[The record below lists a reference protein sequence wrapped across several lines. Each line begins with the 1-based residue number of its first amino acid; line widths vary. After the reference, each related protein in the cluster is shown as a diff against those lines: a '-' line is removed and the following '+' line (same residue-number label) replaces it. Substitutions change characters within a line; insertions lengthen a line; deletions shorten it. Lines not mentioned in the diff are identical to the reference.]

1 METYKIIIEYD
12 GTRYGG
18 FKKTK
23 RGGTVSIQEKIE
35 TVLSRMEHGEN
46 FIMTAAVNTEPGV
59 HSLGQTISYGTHQRF
74 DAGTIKQY
82 MNQYLPMDIVVREV
96 KLAREGFH
104 AEVAKSFKRY
114 QYRMQ
119 TGNYKNVMEQAYM
132 DYEPEGPDLSA
143 IRNGMKLLSG
153 TNDFIVFNNNP
164 RLKKSTIRTI
174 DKLQMKVD
182 RQEINIY
189 CQIDQVWPGLI
200 PSIFGTLLQVGQH
213 KLDLEE
219 LKRKLKEKQMGSL
232 SIWAPTKAI
241 LLQKVLYE

>member
-18 FKKTK
+18 FKKSK
-23 RGGTVSIQEKIE
+23 KGGTVSIQEKIE
-35 TVLSRMEHGEN
+35 TVLTRMEHGEN

-59 HSLGQTISYGTHQRF
+59 HSLGQTISYGTNQHF
-74 DAGTIKQY
+74 DAGTIKEY

-96 KLAREGFH
+96 KLEKEGFH
-104 AEVAKSFKRY
+104 AEVAKSSKRY
-114 QYRMQ
+114 QYRIQ
-119 TGNYKNVMEQAYM
+119 TGNYKNIMEQAYM
-132 DYEPEGPDLSA
+132 DYQSEVPDLSA
-143 IRNGMKLLSG
+143 IKKGMKLLSG
-153 TNDFIVFNNNP
+153 THDFMAFNNNP

-174 DKLQMKVD
+174 EKLQMKVD
-182 RQEINIY
+182 GEEIKIY

-200 PSIFGTLLQVGQH
+200 PSIFGVLLQVGQH

-232 SIWAPTKAI
+232 CISVPTKAI
-241 LLQKVLYE
+241 LLEQVLYE